1 MTEYKIKAFEKL
13 DLEVNDKSL
22 LFVEQHLDVET
33 ILGRDDKAEPVRQ
46 ASIEA
51 ELTESQR

>member
-33 ILGRDDKAEPVRQ
+33 ILRRDDTAEPVRQ

-51 ELTESQR
+51 ELTE